1 MITQGTWGNLL
12 GPVSNLDFGLTER
25 YAPWLGVNPNQQ
37 QTQQTQQT
45 PSVSSLF
52 GGGTPG
58 QINQAAMG
66 AQSPMSP
73 QKEARIMGT
82 SPSGGGGQVLSSST
96 EGGGTDDL
104 SALYAEIDN
113 IYNETMS
120 YLGGQEQSLRTN
132 QPGVEAGV
140 EGQYAA
146 SRMSAET
153 EKGVGERDLA
163 TAGTAAGQ
171 RKEDALGAGRRL
183 FNELKMG
190 GQQRFGGASSAGEAY
205 SELTGREFQRG
216 QATTQQAFQNAMTK
230 VMDLGANLRERFDSA
245 MFNLETQKN
254 NALNQVRQTFQ
265 ERLSQID
272 ALRAEAGTNKSTMR
286 LDLLS
291 ELRNQVYQINLA
303 SVQTQSQL
311 DAQRQNAE
319 QELTAVVNAVKSSQ
333 TGAGQATTNLLG
345 ETTTNPQTAYAV
357 TSGRQAPGQTYTGQ
371 IAPRREEELFA

>member
-140 EGQYAA
+140 E
-146 SRMSAET
+146 
-153 EKGVGERDLA
+153 
-163 TAGTAAGQ
+163 
-171 RKEDALGAGRRL
+171 
-183 FNELKMG
+183 
-190 GQQRFGGASSAGEAY
+190 
-205 SELTGREFQRG
+205 
-216 QATTQQAFQNAMTK
+216 
-230 VMDLGANLRERFDSA
+230 
-245 MFNLETQKN
+245 
-254 NALNQVRQTFQ
+254 
-265 ERLSQID
+265 
-272 ALRAEAGTNKSTMR
+272 
-286 LDLLS
+286 
-291 ELRNQVYQINLA
+291 
-303 SVQTQSQL
+303 
-311 DAQRQNAE
+311 
-319 QELTAVVNAVKSSQ
+319 
-333 TGAGQATTNLLG
+333 
-345 ETTTNPQTAYAV
+345 
-357 TSGRQAPGQTYTGQ
+357 
-371 IAPRREEELFA
+371 

>member
-1 MITQGTWGNLL
+1 M
-12 GPVSNLDFGLTER
+12 GLF
-25 YAPWLGVNPNQQ
+25 NPNVGSWARLPDYGI
-37 QTQQTQQT
+37 TETIGR
-45 PSVSSLF
+45 LF
-52 GGGTPG
+52 GTPTTSQGGSD
-58 QINQAAMG
+58 INQSSQPLMN
-66 AQSPMSP
+66 PSP
-73 QKEARIMGT
+73 QPPMQDMSSEWAGAT
-82 SPSGGGGQVLSSST
+82 GQTYSPNNPNIKPGGQVLGTATTGGEPTS
-96 EGGGTDDL
+96 GGTDDL

-120 YLGGQEQSLRTN
+120 YLGGQEESLRTN

-146 SRMSAET
+146 SKMSAET

-183 FNELKMG
+183 FNELQMG